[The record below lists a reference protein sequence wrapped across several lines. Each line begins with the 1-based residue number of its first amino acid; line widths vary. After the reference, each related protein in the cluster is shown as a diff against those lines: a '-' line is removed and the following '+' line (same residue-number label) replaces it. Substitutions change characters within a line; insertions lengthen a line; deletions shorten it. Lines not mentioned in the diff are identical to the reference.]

1 MFFSNRTQEESKRMS
16 NVVKT
21 VKSTKVSKRSVII
34 DIMTNNSTSAM
45 QDVVKL
51 IVSSTAFVHH
61 AQPEAEARY
70 YYGKFVRTGVAPG
83 TVVRAP
89 KKVKAMTTKP
99 VKSKLA
105 APVVAP
111 TKTVAPVVKPAVK
124 PVVKPVVKPTDAAAP
139 VVKPAPRAP
148 SISDDDLTI
157 PDFLRRVKT
166 SSAVAV

>member
-1 MFFSNRTQEESKRMS
+1 MFFSNRTQEEVKRMS

-61 AQPEAEARY
+61 AQSEAEARY

-99 VKSKLA
+99 VKSKVA

-111 TKTVAPVVKPAVK
+111 TKTVAPAVKPA
-124 PVVKPVVKPTDAAAP
+124 VKPVVKPTDAAAP

-157 PDFLRRVKT
+157 PDFLKRIKT

>member
-1 MFFSNRTQEESKRMS
+1 MS

-61 AQPEAEARY
+61 AQSEAEARY

-111 TKTVAPVVKPAVK
+111 TKTVAPTVKPA
-124 PVVKPVVKPTDAAAP
+124 VKPTDAAAP
-139 VVKPAPRAP
+139 VVKPAARAP

-157 PDFLRRVKT
+157 PDFLKRIKT

>member
-1 MFFSNRTQEESKRMS
+1 MS

-61 AQPEAEARY
+61 AQSEAEARY

-99 VKSKLA
+99 VKSKVA

-111 TKTVAPVVKPAVK
+111 TKTVAPAVKPA
-124 PVVKPVVKPTDAAAP
+124 VKPVVKPTDAAAP

-148 SISDDDLTI
+148 SVFEDDLTI
-157 PDFLRRVKT
+157 PDFLKRIKT

>member
-1 MFFSNRTQEESKRMS
+1 VFFSNRTQEEVKRMS

-61 AQPEAEARY
+61 AQSEAEARY

-111 TKTVAPVVKPAVK
+111 TKTVAPRVKPA
-124 PVVKPVVKPTDAAAP
+124 VKPVVKPTDAAAP

-148 SISDDDLTI
+148 SVFEDDLTI
-157 PDFLRRVKT
+157 PDFLKRIKT

>member
-1 MFFSNRTQEESKRMS
+1 MFFSNRTQEEVKRMS

-61 AQPEAEARY
+61 AQSEAEARY

-99 VKSKLA
+99 VKSKVA

-111 TKTVAPVVKPAVK
+111 TKTVAPAVKPA
-124 PVVKPVVKPTDAAAP
+124 VKPVVKPTDAAAP
-139 VVKPAPRAP
+139 VVKPAPHAP

-157 PDFLRRVKT
+157 PDFLKRIKT